1 MGNVR
6 EQWSRGYVK
15 ICGVTSVADAGA
27 VVDSGADALGLIFAA
42 SPRQVTV
49 DRAREIL
56 DATRDSL
63 LRCAVFRE
71 NSDDDIIEHVRSL
84 DFDAVQVHGL
94 LSDRLLGT
102 LKKRALKV
110 VKALDIEGDEFDSF
124 DENGIDAVL
133 IDGPRPGSGTA
144 HRWDR
149 LASRSFNVPVIA
161 AGGLTATN
169 VADVVA
175 TTHVWGVDCAS
186 GVESSPG
193 VKDAKL
199 IVDFVTHA
207 RSAWAHSEG

>member
-1 MGNVR
+1 
-6 EQWSRGYVK
+6 
-15 ICGVTSVADAGA
+15 
-27 VVDSGADALGLIFAA
+27 
-42 SPRQVTV
+42 
-49 DRAREIL
+49 
-56 DATRDSL
+56 

-71 NSDDDIIEHVRSL
+71 NSDDDIIEHVSSL
-84 DFDAVQVHGL
+84 DFDVVQVHGL

-102 LKKRALKV
+102 LKERALKV

-175 TTHVWGVDCAS
+175 TT
-186 GVESSPG
+186 
-193 VKDAKL
+193 
-199 IVDFVTHA
+199 
-207 RSAWAHSEG
+207 RN